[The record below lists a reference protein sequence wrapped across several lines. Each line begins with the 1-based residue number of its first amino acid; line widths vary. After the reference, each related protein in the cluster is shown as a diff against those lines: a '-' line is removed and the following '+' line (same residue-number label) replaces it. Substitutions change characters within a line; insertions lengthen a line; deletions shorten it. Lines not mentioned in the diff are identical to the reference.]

1 MHYSADQVEVSICSN
16 IIIWIKTWIWKEMR
30 LYALRIRNQVVHREK
45 RNVAGKLDI
54 KNPERRNRPWHNTQ
68 EARPSLSTFW
78 YFRWYRYSFL
88 NIWLNPSM
96 GQINGANAFQCFSK
110 DGKFNSKTQEF
121 RPYMFT
127 VRSHVSKPSTSLP
140 IFSIMSIC
148 ESTRKCQ
155 FDCANAFQ
163 FDFSS
168 KF

>member
-1 MHYSADQVEVSICSN
+1 MQQHHN
-16 IIIWIKTWIWKEMR
+16 
-30 LYALRIRNQVVHREK
+30 LNQDLNLK
-45 RNVAGKLDI
+45 RNETMCFKNKKPGRAPNCRVKNEMWRGNWILKILRDVTDLGTTHKRPDLHCPPPDI
-54 KNPERRNRPWHNTQ
+54 FDDIATV
-68 EARPSLSTFW
+68 F
-78 YFRWYRYSFL
+78 YF
-88 NIWLNPSM
+88 WLNPSM